1 MKNSK
6 EKRKLSAKEKR
17 YEEVLKSLFIYEK
30 NLNGQKNSKNIFE
43 SITYEDDMVKFPWCY
58 TQITT
63 NLIFNKKSLF
73 YVYLL

>member
-43 SITYEDDMVKFPWCY
+43 SITYEDDMVKFP
-58 TQITT
+58 
-63 NLIFNKKSLF
+63 
-73 YVYLL
+73 